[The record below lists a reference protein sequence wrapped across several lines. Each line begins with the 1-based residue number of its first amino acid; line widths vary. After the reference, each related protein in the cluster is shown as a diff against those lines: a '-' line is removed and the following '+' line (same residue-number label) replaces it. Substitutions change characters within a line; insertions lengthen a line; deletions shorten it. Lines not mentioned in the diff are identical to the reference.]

1 VPTIR
6 LSRAAENDLRDIAIY
21 TLDNWSEEQSL
32 QYVDNIESCFQKLAS
47 NPLLGRACAHLGRGL
62 RRRDHGRHITQTK
75 VFRILHERRLPIF
88 PSA

>member
-32 QYVDNIESCFQKLAS
+32 Q
-47 NPLLGRACAHLGRGL
+47 
-62 RRRDHGRHITQTK
+62 
-75 VFRILHERRLPIF
+75 
-88 PSA
+88 

>member
-62 RRRDHGRHITQTK
+62 RRREHGRHITQTK